1 VAAAAAGQEQCRGS
15 QQLDPARLYG
25 LRLVVLLNGV
35 RVMIRIKREHLD
47 AAAESDIISQEQS
60 QRLWTFLSSRASTSE
75 PLRDEGPRF
84 TLTNVLYYLGGM
96 LAIGAM
102 SLFMT
107 LGWDSFGGWGV
118 FFIALL
124 YAGVAFKLAQWFE
137 TQGHLIPM
145 GIMAALI
152 VVIVPLAV
160 WGVQHALGLWAETD
174 SVRGYRDYHF
184 YIDWRWVTLELTTL
198 AAASLMLYRYK
209 APFLLM
215 PVAVTLWY
223 MSMDLV
229 MLLLPPDA
237 PWSESAWLFRKWFSV
252 AFGAALVLFAFWVD
266 LRSRWTKDYAF
277 WLYLFGLLT
286 FWCGLTSL
294 GSDQIS
300 GKLIYLAIN
309 LVLVLLGALLVR
321 RSFTVF
327 GALGIAIVLG
337 DISWRLFR
345 DSWLFPIAL
354 TAIGIA
360 IIYLGI
366 WWSRNEARL
375 GAALQARLPS
385 DLRELI
391 ASRRT
396 SLAA

>member
-1 VAAAAAGQEQCRGS
+1 M
-15 QQLDPARLYG
+15 
-25 LRLVVLLNGV
+25 V
-35 RVMIRIKREHLD
+35 RIERKHLE
-47 AAAESDIISQEQS
+47 AAAEASVISSEQA
-60 QRLWTFLSSRASTSE
+60 QRLWTFLTTHAQPSTG
-75 PLRDEGPRF
+75 RDEGPRF

-107 LGWDSFGGWGV
+107 LGWESFGGWGV

-124 YAGVAFKLAQWFE
+124 YAGIAFKIAHRFE
-137 TQGHLIPM
+137 AQGHVIPM

-152 VVIVPLAV
+152 VVLVPLAV
-160 WGVQHALGLWAETD
+160 WGAQHALGMWAETD
-174 SVRGYRDYHF
+174 RIRGYRDYHVL
-184 YIDWRWVTLELTTL
+184 IDWRWITLELITL
-198 AAASLMLYRYK
+198 AVAAVMLYRYK

-223 MSMDLV
+223 MSMDLA
-229 MLLLPPDA
+229 MLALPPDD
-237 PWSESAWLFRKWFSV
+237 PWSTSAWTFRKWFSV
-252 AFGAALVLFAFWVD
+252 AFGAAMVLFAFWVD
-266 LRSRWTKDYAF
+266 LRSRLTKDYAF

-286 FWCGLTSL
+286 FWCALTSL
-294 GSDQIS
+294 GSGQLS

-309 LVLVLLGALLVR
+309 VALIFLGAILVR
-321 RSFTVF
+321 RTFTVF
-327 GALGIAIVLG
+327 GAIGVAIVLG
-337 DISWRLFR
+337 DLSWRLFR

-360 IIYLGI
+360 VVYLGI

-375 GAALQARLPS
+375 TAALQARLPS

-391 ASRRT
+391 SSRRA
-396 SLAA
+396 SLST

>member
-1 VAAAAAGQEQCRGS
+1 
-15 QQLDPARLYG
+15 
-25 LRLVVLLNGV
+25 
-35 RVMIRIKREHLD
+35 MIRVEREHLD
-47 AAAESDIISQEQS
+47 AAARADIISVEQS
-60 QRLWTFLSSRASTSE
+60 QRLWTFLSAQT
-75 PLRDEGPRF
+75 PANAPARDDGPRF

-102 SLFMT
+102 SVFMT
-107 LGWDSFGGWGV
+107 LGWERFGGWGV

-124 YAGVAFKLAQWFE
+124 YAGVAFMLAQRFE
-137 TQGHLIPM
+137 AQGHQVPM

-152 VVIVPLAV
+152 VVLVPLAV

-174 SVRGYRDYHF
+174 RIRGYRDYHV
-184 YIDWRWVTLELTTL
+184 YIDWRWVTLVLTTL
-198 AAASLMLYRYK
+198 AAAALMLYRYK

-229 MLLLPPDA
+229 MLILPPDS
-237 PWSESAWLFRKWFSV
+237 PWSESTWLFRKWFSV
-252 AFGAALVLFAFWVD
+252 AFGAVMILFAFWVD

-294 GSDQIS
+294 GSGQLS
-300 GKLIYLAIN
+300 GKLIYLAID
-309 LVLVLLGALLVR
+309 LALVLLGALLVR
-321 RSFTVF
+321 RAFTVF
-327 GALGIAIVLG
+327 GAIGIAIVLG

-354 TAIGIA
+354 TGIGIA
-360 IIYLGI
+360 IVYLGI
-366 WWSRNEARL
+366 WWSRNEGRL
-375 GAALQARLPS
+375 AAALQARLPS

-391 ASRRT
+391 ASRRA
-396 SLAA
+396 SLAP